1 MMPCS
6 PAGTRAFA
14 GGGIAYDLVVTPF
27 GWVGVV
33 VGPRG
38 LCRVVLPAGP
48 RAALERV
55 LRRANP
61 GARRDLRRCSRAVR
75 AIRRYIRTGRAG
87 GAGPLDLGAATP
99 LARAVYAALARTA
112 AGDILTYGGLARR
125 IGWPRAARAVG
136 RILGRNPVPLVIPCH
151 RVVRAGG
158 GLGGFSCPGGL
169 RLKRRLLDFEAEA
182 RRASAPDA
190 PPPPCEPII
199 PVHFC

>member
-1 MMPCS
+1 MMVPRGT
-6 PAGTRAFA
+6 AGRRV
-14 GGGIAYDLVVTPF
+14 AYDVVDTPF

-38 LCRVVLPAGP
+38 LRRVVLPAGP

-55 LRRANP
+55 LRSANP
-61 GARRDLRRCSRAVR
+61 GARRDPRRCRRAAG

-87 GAGPLDLGAATP
+87 GAGSLDLGAATP

-112 AGDILTYGGLARR
+112 AGDVLTYGGLARR
-125 IGWPRAARAVG
+125 IGRPRAARAVG
-136 RILGRNPVPLVIPCH
+136 RALSRNPVPLVIPCH

-169 RLKRRLLDFEAEA
+169 RLKRRLLDFERGVSHVFPPVVSP
-182 RRASAPDA
+182 RRASP
-190 PPPPCEPII
+190 
-199 PVHFC
+199 

>member
-1 MMPCS
+1 MGS
-6 PAGTRAFA
+6 
-14 GGGIAYDLVVTPF
+14 
-27 GWVGVV
+27 
-33 VGPRG
+33 RG
-38 LCRVVLPAGP
+38 LRRVVLPAGP
-48 RAALERV
+48 RAALVRV

-61 GARRDLRRCSRAVR
+61 GARRDPRRCRRAVR
-75 AIRRYIRTGRAG
+75 AIRRYVRTGRAG

-112 AGDILTYGGLARR
+112 AGNVLTYGGLARR
-125 IGWPRAARAVG
+125 IGRPRAARAVG

-182 RRASAPDA
+182 RRASAPDD
-190 PPPPCEPII
+190 PPRRASP
-199 PVHFC
+199 